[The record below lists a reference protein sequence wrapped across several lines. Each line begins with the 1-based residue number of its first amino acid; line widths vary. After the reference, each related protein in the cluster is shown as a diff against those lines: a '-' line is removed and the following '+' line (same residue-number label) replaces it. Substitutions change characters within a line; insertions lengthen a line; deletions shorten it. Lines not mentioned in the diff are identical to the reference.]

1 MLVTRDTL
9 DVPAGKADT
18 SPAQNQSSKFMKNRR
33 AFTLLELLVVISI
46 IAVLSALLYTALA
59 NSRKKGFQTTSL
71 NNLRQWGGAFK
82 DSLADHDGCMPFD
95 GQSGAGISLQDTEA
109 WYNRLPL
116 YLKEKPLNHQDYVTT
131 PPKVGTKSIWI
142 NPGVPPEEGNRY
154 VQPPTKFLFC
164 YAMNYYLSSAAERT
178 QKFARVENPQ
188 AVVLMAEKADDLSH
202 FEPSTIK
209 AFFEGTGDPLKD
221 KENGAHFLF
230 CDGRVE
236 LIKRAKFDP
245 AYASFDAQNSSPTDL
260 ENINKHFTFIPYP
273 GAEPN

>member
-1 MLVTRDTL
+1 
-9 DVPAGKADT
+9 
-18 SPAQNQSSKFMKNRR
+18 MKNRR
-33 AFTLLELLVVISI
+33 AFTLLELLVVITI

-59 NSRKKGFQTTSL
+59 NSRKKGHQATSL

-95 GQSGAGISLQDTEA
+95 GQSGAGLALQDLDA
-109 WYNRLPL
+109 WYNRLPP
-116 YLKEKPLNHQDYVTT
+116 YLKEKPLNHPDYAAN
-131 PPKVGTKSIWI
+131 PPKVGQRSVWI
-142 NPGVPPEEGNRY
+142 NPGVPPEEGNKF

-164 YAMNYYLSSAAERT
+164 YAMNYYLATETDRT

-188 AVVLMAEKADDLSH
+188 AVVLMAEKSDDLAH
-202 FEPSTIK
+202 CDPKDIK

-236 LIKRAKFDP
+236 LIKRAKFD
-245 AYASFDAQNSSPTDL
+245 ATLMSIDAQNTSPTD
-260 ENINKHFTFIPYP
+260 NVDINKHFTFIPYP
-273 GAEPN
+273 GAEPNSPAP